1 MDSWKQFT
9 RLEQISL
16 GHNASELYFE
26 TEDLDAFEER
36 LRSMPISYVHPVH
49 QQPWGQ
55 RAMRFYDPDGHIIE
69 VGETMPSVVRRFLAQ
84 GLTPGGG
91 GPAYGRPAGVPDKR
105 PSGAV
110 DLGGSHSLEHTP
122 ILPQKNQTGPGSF
135 WGSFA
140 PRNPA
145 LASCEWRYQMHLD
158 KRKYIDCQQWER
170 SCSSG
175 RGNHIPDDAP
185 VSFLNGHKTGNYGKR
200 SQNHVF

>member
-1 MDSWKQFT
+1 MKYICTLLVVEHMERSKQFYREVLGQEVVSDLGANVTLSWKQFT

-84 GLTPGGG
+84 GLTLEEV
-91 GPAYGRPAGVPDKR
+91 AQRMDVP
-105 PSGAV
+105 
-110 DLGGSHSLEHTP
+110 LEYLTND
-122 ILPQKNQTGPGSF
+122 PQEP
-135 WGSFA
+135 
-140 PRNPA
+140 
-145 LASCEWRYQMHLD
+145 
-158 KRKYIDCQQWER
+158 
-170 SCSSG
+170 
-175 RGNHIPDDAP
+175 
-185 VSFLNGHKTGNYGKR
+185 
-200 SQNHVF
+200 

>member
-1 MDSWKQFT
+1 MKYICTLLVVEHMERSKQFYREVLGQEVVSDLGANVTLSCGLSLQTMDSWKQFT

-84 GLTPGGG
+84 GLTLEEV
-91 GPAYGRPAGVPDKR
+91 AQRTDVP
-105 PSGAV
+105 
-110 DLGGSHSLEHTP
+110 LEYLTND
-122 ILPQKNQTGPGSF
+122 PQEP
-135 WGSFA
+135 
-140 PRNPA
+140 
-145 LASCEWRYQMHLD
+145 
-158 KRKYIDCQQWER
+158 
-170 SCSSG
+170 
-175 RGNHIPDDAP
+175 
-185 VSFLNGHKTGNYGKR
+185 
-200 SQNHVF
+200 